1 MSTDTTR
8 DVVLGE
14 HTFGWNHVSPPPFD
28 LVSASAERSATPVAT
43 SAQALPDDFDQRIRS
58 VGEW

>member
-14 HTFGWNHVSPPPFD
+14 HTFGWNHISPPPFE
-28 LVSASAERSATPVAT
+28 LASAEQQSAPVAA
-43 SAQALPDDFDQRIRS
+43 SQQALPDDFDQRIRS